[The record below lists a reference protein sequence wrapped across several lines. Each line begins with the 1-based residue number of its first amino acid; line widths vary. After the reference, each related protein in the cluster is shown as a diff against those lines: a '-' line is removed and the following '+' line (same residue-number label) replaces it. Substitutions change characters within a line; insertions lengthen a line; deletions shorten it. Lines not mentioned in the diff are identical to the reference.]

1 MVSEADGKNT
11 EAEGTGNAAN
21 AEAEDGAG
29 DRAGARQSSIRRS
42 IRRYADGLRLAVS
55 TLTVLRVG
63 TAAAIGPGVVGAAMV
78 CAPLVGAG
86 LGLAAGLAGLAA
98 RGWTGSNL
106 LAGVVG
112 IGVLSALT
120 RALHLDG
127 LADTADG
134 LGSGKPAA
142 EALDV
147 MKRSD
152 IGPFG
157 VATLV
162 LMIVF
167 QIGCLDAAFEHG
179 RGLIGVIAAAVAGRL
194 AVTAACTP
202 PVPSARPEGLGAWV
216 ARTVRLRTAIVVGVV
231 AVVVCGG
238 LGTVPGIASDLA
250 GSTLHER
257 TETAV
262 LAAVA
267 VLAGLGAALLLL
279 RRCVARF
286 GGITGDVLGAL
297 VETGTATALLV
308 VAFH

>member
-1 MVSEADGKNT
+1 MSEADGKST
-11 EAEGTGNAAN
+11 ESAENSAEN
-21 AEAEDGAG
+21 AENAQAGNGA
-29 DRAGARQSSIRRS
+29 DARESLAS
-42 IRRYADGLRLAVS
+42 RYGGGLRLAVS

-63 TAAAIGPGVVGAAMV
+63 VATDVGPGVVGAAMV

-86 LGLAAGLAGLAA
+86 LGAAAGLAGLAA

-112 IGVLSALT
+112 IAVLAALT

-134 LGSGKPAA
+134 LGSNKPAA
-142 EALDV
+142 EALNI

-162 LMIVF
+162 LMIAF
-167 QIGCLDAAFEHG
+167 QIGCLDAAFQHG

-202 PVPSARPEGLGAWV
+202 LVPSARPEGLGAWV
-216 ARTVRLRTAIVVGVV
+216 AKTVRLRTAIVVGIV
-231 AVVVCGG
+231 ATVVCGG
-238 LGTVPGIASDLA
+238 LGAIPGIASDLA
-250 GSTLHER
+250 GSTAHER
-257 TETAV
+257 IVTAILAAAAV
-262 LAAVA
+262 LV
-267 VLAGLGAALLLL
+267 GLGAALVLL
-279 RRCVARF
+279 RRCIARF

-297 VETGTATALLV
+297 VETGTAAALLV
-308 VAFH
+308 MAFH